1 MRLLPLLILLM
12 LCTCGSTNDD
22 DMPTP
27 IPPGAQEPAPTPLRY
42 LALGDSYT
50 IGEDVAEQDRWPN
63 QLARELGNS
72 DFPVGEVQ
80 FVATTGWT
88 TDALDN
94 GMNNADLTPPYDL
107 VSLLIGVNDQ
117 FRGFDVATYRPK
129 LENLVNRAIEQAGG
143 DTSRVFIVS
152 IPDYA
157 FTPFG
162 NGRES
167 ITNGV
172 NAYNAVKAQVAN
184 DYGLPYIN
192 ITPISRQGLDRPEL
206 VAQDGL
212 HPSGEQ
218 YRLWVQE
225 EIRRVVVTM
234 LE

>member
-1 MRLLPLLILLM
+1 MRLLPLLCLLM
-12 LCTCGSTNDD
+12 LCTCGSTNIDN
-22 DMPTP
+22 MPTP
-27 IPPGAQEPAPTPLRY
+27 TPAPEQEEDTSLRF

-50 IGEDVAEQDRWPN
+50 IGEAVAEEDRWPM

-72 DFPVGEVQ
+72 NFPVGEVKII
-80 FVATTGWT
+80 ATTGWT
-88 TDALDN
+88 TTELGN
-94 GMNNADLTPPYDL
+94 GIDQAEFSPPYDL

-117 FRGFDVATYRPK
+117 FRGFDVATYRPR
-129 LENLVNRAIEQAGG
+129 LEDLLNRAISLAGG
-143 DTSRVFIVS
+143 DSSKVFMVS

-162 NGRES
+162 GGRES

-184 DYGLPYIN
+184 DYGIPYIN
-192 ITPISRQGLDRPEL
+192 ITPISRRGLDQPEL
-206 VAQDGL
+206 VATDGL

-218 YRLWVQE
+218 YRLWVEE
-225 EIRRVVVTM
+225 EIKQVVLSL